1 MALTTAI
8 TIVGNATYDPELRQ
22 TREGKPV
29 VNITVAVNPRAYDQA
44 AKEWKDGE
52 PVFYKGSAF
61 GQLAEH
67 IAGSVKK
74 GQRVLVHGTM
84 KSNKWTDKDSG
95 VQKSENIIQIEEIGL
110 SLQFTNAQVVRQ
122 APNSQ
127 GGQDAGG
134 GWDGGGGEWNS
145 ETPF

>member
-44 AKEWKDGE
+44 TKEWKDGE

-110 SLQFTNAQVVRQ
+110 SLQFTNAQVVAK

-134 GWDGGGGEWNS
+134 DGGWDSGS
-145 ETPF
+145 FSDTPF